1 MAYKNFIHKDRLA
14 ADRISSSSTLSGG
27 LGSISRAGRRVV
39 PQLPPSGLA
48 NYPFSDIN
56 ISFDTV
62 GAYSGTGVSVS
73 ELLARNERT
82 LASTMVNP
90 YDAIIVE
97 EVCELKLLVSW
108 PGYPPLDKCCPKVS
122 LYSSGKPITRLRLAV
137 AVAKAI
143 SSFVENVRC
152 IPVDP
157 ACQQISLSAAGGVR
171 LEQLFLVGLNNPIGD
186 AIQVEIHL
194 ALASS

>member
-97 EVCELKLLVSW
+97 EVCELKLLVSVSV
-108 PGYPPLDKCCPKVS
+108 GTCISLQSRLISPP
-122 LYSSGKPITRLRLAV
+122 TV
-137 AVAKAI
+137 AWI
-143 SSFVENVRC
+143 SSTR
-152 IPVDP
+152 
-157 ACQQISLSAAGGVR
+157 QMLS
-171 LEQLFLVGLNNPIGD
+171 
-186 AIQVEIHL
+186 
-194 ALASS
+194 